1 MFYKKKLKKIIFL
14 LRYLTTKQ
22 QLPLQ
27 QNNYLPINMAASK
40 TIMTSFMN
48 FANDMKRETIA
59 DVIKTLD
66 SKELLT
72 DDIKEVLD
80 TLIGAVKANKKVKK
94 PPQKRFSG
102 YHLFMKEHRVVI
114 KEQNPGIK
122 PQELTTIVSKAWKDV
137 SEEEKE
143 KLNERAKKM
152 KEEYL
157 ASSASATDESEV
169 EEEVEVKE
177 KKQKAPPKKKATEK
191 KEKAPPK
198 KKAEKKNPPPPPA
211 ESDEEEAMDEPVI
224 EDADSDIDL

>member
-1 MFYKKKLKKIIFL
+1 
-14 LRYLTTKQ
+14 
-22 QLPLQ
+22 
-27 QNNYLPINMAASK
+27 MAASK
-40 TIMTSFMN
+40 TIMTSFVN
-48 FANDMKRETIA
+48 FANDMKRETIS

-102 YHLFMKEHRVVI
+102 YHLFMKEYRVVI

-137 SEEEKE
+137 SEEDKE

-157 ASSASATDESEV
+157 ASSASEESEV
-169 EEEVEVKE
+169 EEEKVKE
-177 KKQKAPPKKKATEK
+177 KKQKAPPKKKAEK

-198 KKAEKKNPPPPPA
+198 KKAEKKKPPPPPE
-211 ESDEEEAMDEPVI
+211 ESDEEETMDEPVI

>member
-1 MFYKKKLKKIIFL
+1 MFYKKKLKKNIFL
-14 LRYLTTKQ
+14 IRHLTTKQ
-22 QLPLQ
+22 QPPLQ

-40 TIMTSFMN
+40 TIMTSFVN

-177 KKQKAPPKKKATEK
+177 KKQKAPPKKKAEK

-198 KKAEKKNPPPPPA
+198 KKAEKKKPPPPPE
-211 ESDEEEAMDEPVI
+211 ESDEEEMDEPVI

>member
-143 KLNERAKKM
+143 KLNDRAKKM
-152 KEEYL
+152 KEEFL
-157 ASSASATDESEV
+157 ASSATDESEV

>member
-48 FANDMKRETIA
+48 FANDMKRETIT
-59 DVIKTLD
+59 DVIKMLD

-198 KKAEKKNPPPPPA
+198 KKAPPPPE

>member
-1 MFYKKKLKKIIFL
+1 
-14 LRYLTTKQ
+14 
-22 QLPLQ
+22 
-27 QNNYLPINMAASK
+27 MAASK
-40 TIMTSFMN
+40 TIMTSFVN

-59 DVIKTLD
+59 DVIKALD

-72 DDIKEVLD
+72 GDIKEVLD

-157 ASSASATDESEV
+157 ASSASEESEV
-169 EEEVEVKE
+169 EEEEIKE
-177 KKQKAPPKKKATEK
+177 KKKQKAPPKKKAVAEK

-198 KKAEKKNPPPPPA
+198 KKAEKKKPPPPPE
-211 ESDEEEAMDEPVI
+211 ESDEEEKMDEPVI

>member
-1 MFYKKKLKKIIFL
+1 
-14 LRYLTTKQ
+14 
-22 QLPLQ
+22 
-27 QNNYLPINMAASK
+27 MAASK
-40 TIMTSFMN
+40 TIMTSFVN

-114 KEQNPGIK
+114 KEENPGIK

-157 ASSASATDESEV
+157 ASSATDESEV
-169 EEEVEVKE
+169 EEEKEVKE
-177 KKQKAPPKKKATEK
+177 KKQKAPPKKKET
-191 KEKAPPK
+191 APPK
-198 KKAEKKNPPPPPA
+198 KKAEKKKPPPPPE
-211 ESDEEEAMDEPVI
+211 ESDEEEKMDEPVI

>member
-1 MFYKKKLKKIIFL
+1 
-14 LRYLTTKQ
+14 
-22 QLPLQ
+22 
-27 QNNYLPINMAASK
+27 MAASK
-40 TIMTSFMN
+40 TIMTSFVN

-80 TLIGAVKANKKVKK
+80 TMIGAVKANKKVKK

-137 SEEEKE
+137 SEEERE
-143 KLNERAKKM
+143 KLNQRAKKM

-157 ASSASATDESEV
+157 ASSASEESDV
-169 EEEVEVKE
+169 EEE
-177 KKQKAPPKKKATEK
+177 KKQKAPPKKKAEK

-198 KKAEKKNPPPPPA
+198 KKAEKKKKPPPPPE
-211 ESDEEEAMDEPVI
+211 ESDEEEKMDEPVI

>member
-14 LRYLTTKQ
+14 LIHLTTKQ
-22 QLPLQ
+22 QPPLQ
-27 QNNYLPINMAASK
+27 QSNYLPINMAASK
-40 TIMTSFMN
+40 TIMTSFVN
-48 FANDMKRETIA
+48 FANDMKRETIT

-114 KEQNPGIK
+114 KEENPGIK

-157 ASSASATDESEV
+157 ASSASEESEV
-169 EEEVEVKE
+169 EEEVKE
-177 KKQKAPPKKKATEK
+177 KKQKAPPKKKAEK

-198 KKAEKKNPPPPPA
+198 KKAENKKKAPPPPE
-211 ESDEEEAMDEPVI
+211 ESDEEEEMDEPVI

>member
-1 MFYKKKLKKIIFL
+1 
-14 LRYLTTKQ
+14 
-22 QLPLQ
+22 
-27 QNNYLPINMAASK
+27 MAASK
-40 TIMTSFMN
+40 TIMTSFVN

-152 KEEYL
+152 KEEYI
-157 ASSASATDESEV
+157 ASSATDESEV
-169 EEEVEVKE
+169 EEEVK
-177 KKQKAPPKKKATEK
+177 EK

-198 KKAEKKNPPPPPA
+198 KKAEKKEKAPPKKKAEKKKPPPPPE
-211 ESDEEEAMDEPVI
+211 ESDEEEKMDEPVI

>member
-1 MFYKKKLKKIIFL
+1 
-14 LRYLTTKQ
+14 
-22 QLPLQ
+22 
-27 QNNYLPINMAASK
+27 MAASK
-40 TIMTSFMN
+40 TIMTSFVN

-157 ASSASATDESEV
+157 ASSSASEESEV
-169 EEEVEVKE
+169 EEEVKE
-177 KKQKAPPKKKATEK
+177 KKQKAPPKKKAEK

-198 KKAEKKNPPPPPA
+198 KKAEKKKPPPPPE
-211 ESDEEEAMDEPVI
+211 ESDEEEMDEPVI

>member
-1 MFYKKKLKKIIFL
+1 
-14 LRYLTTKQ
+14 
-22 QLPLQ
+22 
-27 QNNYLPINMAASK
+27 MAASK
-40 TIMTSFMN
+40 TIMTSFVN

-72 DDIKEVLD
+72 DDIKEVMD

-157 ASSASATDESEV
+157 ASSASEESEV
-169 EEEVEVKE
+169 EEE
-177 KKQKAPPKKKATEK
+177 KKQKAPPKKKAEK

-198 KKAEKKNPPPPPA
+198 KKAEKKKKPPPPPE
-211 ESDEEEAMDEPVI
+211 ESDEEENMDEPVI

>member
-1 MFYKKKLKKIIFL
+1 
-14 LRYLTTKQ
+14 
-22 QLPLQ
+22 
-27 QNNYLPINMAASK
+27 MAASK

-80 TLIGAVKANKKVKK
+80 TLIGADKASKKVKK
-94 PPQKRFSG
+94 PPQQRFSG

-191 KEKAPPK
+191 KEKALPK
-198 KKAEKKNPPPPPA
+198 KKAEKKKQPPPPPPE

>member
-1 MFYKKKLKKIIFL
+1 MFYKKKLKKNIFL
-14 LRYLTTKQ
+14 IRHLTIKQ
-22 QLPLQ
+22 Q

-40 TIMTSFMN
+40 TIMTSFVN

-137 SEEEKE
+137 SEDEKE

-157 ASSASATDESEV
+157 ASSASEESEV
-169 EEEVEVKE
+169 EEEVKE
-177 KKQKAPPKKKATEK
+177 KKQKAPPKKKAEK

-198 KKAEKKNPPPPPA
+198 KKAEKKKPPPPPE
-211 ESDEEEAMDEPVI
+211 ESDEEEKMDEPVI

>member
-1 MFYKKKLKKIIFL
+1 
-14 LRYLTTKQ
+14 
-22 QLPLQ
+22 
-27 QNNYLPINMAASK
+27 MAASK
-40 TIMTSFMN
+40 TIIMTSFVN

-157 ASSASATDESEV
+157 ASSVSEESEV
-169 EEEVEVKE
+169 EEEEVKE
-177 KKQKAPPKKKATEK
+177 KKQKAPPKKKAEK

-198 KKAEKKNPPPPPA
+198 KKAEKKKKPPPPPE
-211 ESDEEEAMDEPVI
+211 ESDEEENMDEPVI
-224 EDADSDIDL
+224 ENADSDIDL

>member
-1 MFYKKKLKKIIFL
+1 

-22 QLPLQ
+22 QPQLQ

-40 TIMTSFMN
+40 TIMTSFVN
-48 FANDMKRETIA
+48 FANDIKRETIV

-80 TLIGAVKANKKVKK
+80 SLIGAVKANKKVKK

-102 YHLFMKEHRVVI
+102 YHLFMKEHRIVI

-137 SEEEKE
+137 SEEDKE
-143 KLNERAKKM
+143 KLNDRAKKM

-157 ASSASATDESEV
+157 ASSSASATDESEV
-169 EEEVEVKE
+169 EEEVKE
-177 KKQKAPPKKKATEK
+177 KKQKAPPKKKAEK

-198 KKAEKKNPPPPPA
+198 KKAEKKKPPPPPE
-211 ESDEEEAMDEPVI
+211 ESDEEENMDEPVI

>member
-1 MFYKKKLKKIIFL
+1 
-14 LRYLTTKQ
+14 
-22 QLPLQ
+22 
-27 QNNYLPINMAASK
+27 MAASK
-40 TIMTSFMN
+40 TIMTSFVN

-157 ASSASATDESEV
+157 ASSASEESEV
-169 EEEVEVKE
+169 EEEVKE
-177 KKQKAPPKKKATEK
+177 KKKQKAPPKKKAVAEK

-198 KKAEKKNPPPPPA
+198 KKAEKKKPPPPPE
-211 ESDEEEAMDEPVI
+211 ESDEEEKMDEPVI

>member
-1 MFYKKKLKKIIFL
+1 MI
-14 LRYLTTKQ
+14 RHLTIKQ
-22 QLPLQ
+22 Q

-40 TIMTSFMN
+40 TIMTSFVN

-137 SEEEKE
+137 SEDEKE

-157 ASSASATDESEV
+157 ASSASEESEV
-169 EEEVEVKE
+169 EEEVKE
-177 KKQKAPPKKKATEK
+177 KKQKAPPKKKAEK

-198 KKAEKKNPPPPPA
+198 KKAEKKKPPPPPE
-211 ESDEEEAMDEPVI
+211 ESDEEEKMDEPVI

>member
-1 MFYKKKLKKIIFL
+1 
-14 LRYLTTKQ
+14 
-22 QLPLQ
+22 
-27 QNNYLPINMAASK
+27 MAASK
-40 TIMTSFMN
+40 TIMTSFVN

-59 DVIKTLD
+59 DVIKALD

-80 TLIGAVKANKKVKK
+80 TLIGAVKTNKKVKK

-114 KEQNPGIK
+114 KKQNPGIK

-143 KLNERAKKM
+143 NLNERAKKM

-157 ASSASATDESEV
+157 ASSASEESEV
-169 EEEVEVKE
+169 EEEEVTEKKE
-177 KKQKAPPKKKATEK
+177 KALPKKKAEK

-198 KKAEKKNPPPPPA
+198 KKAEKKKPPPPPE
-211 ESDEEEAMDEPVI
+211 ESDEENMDEPVI

>member
-1 MFYKKKLKKIIFL
+1 
-14 LRYLTTKQ
+14 
-22 QLPLQ
+22 
-27 QNNYLPINMAASK
+27 MAASK
-40 TIMTSFMN
+40 TIMTSFVN

-157 ASSASATDESEV
+157 ASSATDESEV
-169 EEEVEVKE
+169 EEEKEVKE
-177 KKQKAPPKKKATEK
+177 KKQKAPPKKKAEK

-198 KKAEKKNPPPPPA
+198 KKAEKKKPPPPPE
-211 ESDEEEAMDEPVI
+211 ESDEEEKMDEPVI

>member
-14 LRYLTTKQ
+14 IRHLTTKQ
-22 QLPLQ
+22 QPPLQ
-27 QNNYLPINMAASK
+27 QNNHLPINMAASK
-40 TIMTSFMN
+40 TIMTSFVN

-102 YHLFMKEHRVVI
+102 YHLFMKEHRAVI

-157 ASSASATDESEV
+157 ASSASEESEV
-169 EEEVEVKE
+169 EEEKE
-177 KKQKAPPKKKATEK
+177 KKQKAPPKKKAEK

-198 KKAEKKNPPPPPA
+198 KKAEKKKPPPPE
-211 ESDEEEAMDEPVI
+211 ESDEEKMDEPVI

>member
-1 MFYKKKLKKIIFL
+1 
-14 LRYLTTKQ
+14 
-22 QLPLQ
+22 
-27 QNNYLPINMAASK
+27 MAASK
-40 TIMTSFMN
+40 TIMTSFVN
-48 FANDMKRETIA
+48 FANDMKRETIS

-80 TLIGAVKANKKVKK
+80 TMIGAVKANKKVKK

-114 KEQNPGIK
+114 KEENPGIK

-157 ASSASATDESEV
+157 ASSASEESDV
-169 EEEVEVKE
+169 EEEVKE
-177 KKQKAPPKKKATEK
+177 KKQKAPPKKKAEK

-198 KKAEKKNPPPPPA
+198 KKAEKKKKPPPPPE
-211 ESDEEEAMDEPVI
+211 ESDEEENMDEPVI

>member
-1 MFYKKKLKKIIFL
+1 
-14 LRYLTTKQ
+14 
-22 QLPLQ
+22 
-27 QNNYLPINMAASK
+27 MAASK
-40 TIMTSFMN
+40 TIMTSFVN
-48 FANDMKRETIA
+48 FANDMKRETIV

-114 KEQNPGIK
+114 KEENPGIK

-157 ASSASATDESEV
+157 ASSASEESEV
-169 EEEVEVKE
+169 EKEEVKE
-177 KKQKAPPKKKATEK
+177 KKQKAPPKKKAEK

-198 KKAEKKNPPPPPA
+198 KKAEKKKPPPPPE
-211 ESDEEEAMDEPVI
+211 ESDEENMDEPVI

>member
-1 MFYKKKLKKIIFL
+1 
-14 LRYLTTKQ
+14 
-22 QLPLQ
+22 
-27 QNNYLPINMAASK
+27 MAASK
-40 TIMTSFMN
+40 TIMTSFVN
-48 FANDMKRETIA
+48 FANDMKRETIT

-80 TLIGAVKANKKVKK
+80 TMIGAVKANKKVKK

-137 SEEEKE
+137 SEEERE

-157 ASSASATDESEV
+157 ASSASEESDV
-169 EEEVEVKE
+169 EEE
-177 KKQKAPPKKKATEK
+177 KKQKAPPKKKAEK
-191 KEKAPPK
+191 KK
-198 KKAEKKNPPPPPA
+198 KPPPPPE
-211 ESDEEEAMDEPVI
+211 ESDEEKMDEPVI

>member
-22 QLPLQ
+22 QPPLQ

-143 KLNERAKKM
+143 KLNDRAKKM

-177 KKQKAPPKKKATEK
+177 KKQKAPPKKKAEK

-198 KKAEKKNPPPPPA
+198 KKAEKKKPPPPPA

>member
-1 MFYKKKLKKIIFL
+1 
-14 LRYLTTKQ
+14 
-22 QLPLQ
+22 
-27 QNNYLPINMAASK
+27 MAASK
-40 TIMTSFMN
+40 TIMTSFVN

-72 DDIKEVLD
+72 DDVKEVLD

-114 KEQNPGIK
+114 KEENPGIK

-157 ASSASATDESEV
+157 ASSASDESE
-169 EEEVEVKE
+169 EEEEEVKE
-177 KKQKAPPKKKATEK
+177 KKQKAPPKKK
-191 KEKAPPK
+191 EKAPPK
-198 KKAEKKNPPPPPA
+198 KKAEKKKKPPPPPE
-211 ESDEEEAMDEPVI
+211 ESDEEEKMDEPVI

>member
-14 LRYLTTKQ
+14 IRHLTIKQ
-22 QLPLQ
+22 QPPLQ
-27 QNNYLPINMAASK
+27 QNNHLPINMAASK
-40 TIMTSFMN
+40 TIMTSFVN

-157 ASSASATDESEV
+157 ASSASEESDV
-169 EEEVEVKE
+169 EEE
-177 KKQKAPPKKKATEK
+177 KKQKAPPKKKAEK

-198 KKAEKKNPPPPPA
+198 KKAEKKKKPPPPPE
-211 ESDEEEAMDEPVI
+211 ESDEEEKMDEPVI
-224 EDADSDIDL
+224 EDVDSDIDL

>member
-1 MFYKKKLKKIIFL
+1 
-14 LRYLTTKQ
+14 
-22 QLPLQ
+22 
-27 QNNYLPINMAASK
+27 MAASK
-40 TIMTSFMN
+40 TIMTSFVN

-157 ASSASATDESEV
+157 ASSATDESEV
-169 EEEVEVKE
+169 EEEKEVKE
-177 KKQKAPPKKKATEK
+177 KKQKAPPKKKET
-191 KEKAPPK
+191 APPK
-198 KKAEKKNPPPPPA
+198 KKAEKKKPPPPPE
-211 ESDEEEAMDEPVI
+211 ESDEEEKMDEPVI

>member
-1 MFYKKKLKKIIFL
+1 
-14 LRYLTTKQ
+14 
-22 QLPLQ
+22 
-27 QNNYLPINMAASK
+27 MAASK
-40 TIMTSFMN
+40 TIMTSFVN

-143 KLNERAKKM
+143 KLNDRAKKM
-152 KEEYL
+152 KEEFL
-157 ASSASATDESEV
+157 ASSATDESEV

-177 KKQKAPPKKKATEK
+177 KKQKAPPKKKATEM

-198 KKAEKKNPPPPPA
+198 KKAEKNKPPPPPE

>member
-1 MFYKKKLKKIIFL
+1 MPNVVVFQKKLIKIILL
-14 LRYLTTKQ
+14 LRHLTNNNNNNNRTTYLST
-22 QLPLQ
+22 
-27 QNNYLPINMAASK
+27 MAASK
-40 TIMTSFMN
+40 TIMTSFVN
-48 FANDMKRETIA
+48 FTKDMQRETIA

-72 DDIKEVLD
+72 DDIKDVLD

-137 SEEEKE
+137 AEEEKE
-143 KLNERAKKM
+143 KLNDRAKKM
-152 KEEYL
+152 KEEFL
-157 ASSASATDESEV
+157 ATSASATDESEV
-169 EEEVEVKE
+169 DEEEVNE
-177 KKQKAPPKKKATEK
+177 KKKAPPKKKATEK
-191 KEKAPPK
+191 KKKAPPK
-198 KKAEKKNPPPPPA
+198 KKATEKKKKAPPPPPE
-211 ESDEEEAMDEPVI
+211 ESDEEEAVI

>member
-1 MFYKKKLKKIIFL
+1 
-14 LRYLTTKQ
+14 
-22 QLPLQ
+22 
-27 QNNYLPINMAASK
+27 MAASK
-40 TIMTSFMN
+40 TIMTSFVN

-102 YHLFMKEHRVVI
+102 YHLFMKEHRAVI

-157 ASSASATDESEV
+157 ASSASEESEV
-169 EEEVEVKE
+169 EEEKE
-177 KKQKAPPKKKATEK
+177 KKQKAPPKKKAEK

-198 KKAEKKNPPPPPA
+198 KKAEKKKPPPPE
-211 ESDEEEAMDEPVI
+211 ESDEEKMDEPVI

>member
-1 MFYKKKLKKIIFL
+1 
-14 LRYLTTKQ
+14 
-22 QLPLQ
+22 
-27 QNNYLPINMAASK
+27 MAASK
-40 TIMTSFMN
+40 TIMTSFVN

-114 KEQNPGIK
+114 KEENPGIK

-157 ASSASATDESEV
+157 ASSASEESEV
-169 EEEVEVKE
+169 EEEKEVKE
-177 KKQKAPPKKKATEK
+177 KKQKAPPKKKET
-191 KEKAPPK
+191 APPK
-198 KKAEKKNPPPPPA
+198 KKAEKKKKPPPPPE
-211 ESDEEEAMDEPVI
+211 ESDEEEKMDEPVI

>member
-22 QLPLQ
+22 QPPLQ

-152 KEEYL
+152 KEEFL
-157 ASSASATDESEV
+157 ASSATDESEV

-177 KKQKAPPKKKATEK
+177 KKQKAPPKKKAEK

-198 KKAEKKNPPPPPA
+198 KKAEKKKPPPPPA

>member
-1 MFYKKKLKKIIFL
+1 
-14 LRYLTTKQ
+14 
-22 QLPLQ
+22 
-27 QNNYLPINMAASK
+27 MATSK
-40 TIMTSFMN
+40 TIMTSFVN
-48 FANDMKRETIA
+48 FANDMKRETIS
-59 DVIKTLD
+59 DVIKELD

-143 KLNERAKKM
+143 KLNDRAKKM
-152 KEEYL
+152 KEEFL
-157 ASSASATDESEV
+157 ASSTSATDESEV
-169 EEEVEVKE
+169 EEEKEVKE
-177 KKQKAPPKKKATEK
+177 KKQKAPPKKKAEK
-191 KEKAPPK
+191 KDKAPPK
-198 KKAEKKNPPPPPA
+198 KKAEKKKAPPPPE

>member
-1 MFYKKKLKKIIFL
+1 
-14 LRYLTTKQ
+14 
-22 QLPLQ
+22 
-27 QNNYLPINMAASK
+27 MAASK
-40 TIMTSFMN
+40 TIMTSFVN

-80 TLIGAVKANKKVKK
+80 TLIGAVKTNKKVKK

-114 KEQNPGIK
+114 KEHNPGIK

-143 KLNERAKKM
+143 NLNERAKKM

-157 ASSASATDESEV
+157 ASSASEEDEEDEV
-169 EEEVEVKE
+169 EEEKE
-177 KKQKAPPKKKATEK
+177 KKQKAPPKKKAEK

-198 KKAEKKNPPPPPA
+198 KKAEKKKAPPPPE
-211 ESDEEEAMDEPVI
+211 ESDEENMDEPVI

>member
-1 MFYKKKLKKIIFL
+1 
-14 LRYLTTKQ
+14 
-22 QLPLQ
+22 
-27 QNNYLPINMAASK
+27 MAASK
-40 TIMTSFMN
+40 TIMTSFVN

-157 ASSASATDESEV
+157 ASSVSEESEV
-169 EEEVEVKE
+169 EEEEVKE
-177 KKQKAPPKKKATEK
+177 KKQKAPPKKKAEK

-198 KKAEKKNPPPPPA
+198 KKAEKKKKPPPPPSPE
-211 ESDEEEAMDEPVI
+211 ESDEEEKMDEPVI

>member
-1 MFYKKKLKKIIFL
+1 
-14 LRYLTTKQ
+14 
-22 QLPLQ
+22 
-27 QNNYLPINMAASK
+27 MAASK
-40 TIMTSFMN
+40 TIMTSFVN

-157 ASSASATDESEV
+157 SSSSASEESEV
-169 EEEVEVKE
+169 EEEVKE
-177 KKQKAPPKKKATEK
+177 KKQKAPPKKKVEK

-198 KKAEKKNPPPPPA
+198 KKAEKKKKPPPPPE
-211 ESDEEEAMDEPVI
+211 ESDDEEKMDEPVI

>member
-1 MFYKKKLKKIIFL
+1 
-14 LRYLTTKQ
+14 
-22 QLPLQ
+22 
-27 QNNYLPINMAASK
+27 MAASK

-143 KLNERAKKM
+143 KLNDRAKKM
-152 KEEYL
+152 KEEFL
-157 ASSASATDESEV
+157 ASSATDESEV

-177 KKQKAPPKKKATEK
+177 KKQKAPPKKKAEK

-198 KKAEKKNPPPPPA
+198 KKAEKKKPPPPPA